1 MSALLTGRLTTPM
14 STPAI
19 PALDPGPPGIIARAQ
34 YWFACLF
41 VTGWT
46 GALCAGL
53 YLQFVHGEAPCPL
66 CVVQRMFMVLT
77 LLGAAHIVRQGLRGA
92 VPRRDYL
99 MGWGLALV
107 GCTAGSLAAGW
118 QALPYLLLDGRAH
131 GGGADGGAVY
141 GAGAYG
147 GVVQGLP
154 AGVWAWLFFQA
165 SVLAIGAVLVTSHL
179 TTARRIPTQG
189 LPRAAG
195 QAVLFLAGVVIAV
208 SAVAVFLQ
216 AGLHAFLPVAPGRYQ
231 LLYDLGMRG

>member
-1 MSALLTGRLTTPM
+1 MG
-14 STPAI
+14 TPAI

-46 GALCAGL
+46 GVLCGGL
-53 YLQFVHGEAPCPL
+53 YLQFFRGEQPCPL
-66 CVVQRMFMVLT
+66 CVVQRLFMVLA

-107 GCTAGSLAAGW
+107 GCTAGSLAAGR
-118 QALPYLLLDGRAH
+118 QALLYLLP
-131 GGGADGGAVY
+131 GGGER
-141 GAGAYG
+141 GAGASGSGVLAGGAYDSGLYG
-147 GVVQGLP
+147 STVQGLP
-154 AGVWAWLFFQA
+154 PDVWAWLFFQA

-189 LPRAAG
+189 AHRAAG
-195 QAVLFLAGVVIAV
+195 LAALLLAGAVIAV
-208 SAVAVFLQ
+208 SGVSVFLA

-231 LLYDLGMRG
+231 LLYDLGLVR

>member
-1 MSALLTGRLTTPM
+1 MSALLTGRMTTPM

-19 PALDPGPPGIIARAQ
+19 PALESGPPGIIARAQ

-46 GALCAGL
+46 GVLCAGL
-53 YLQFVHGEAPCPL
+53 YLQFVDGEAPCPL
-66 CVVQRMFMVLT
+66 CVVQRMFMVLA
-77 LLGAAHIVRQGLRGA
+77 LLGAAHIVREGLRGA

-118 QALPYLLLDGRAH
+118 QALPYLLLGGRAP
-131 GGGADGGAVY
+131 GGAAYTSGAY
-141 GAGAYG
+141 GAGEYG
-147 GVVQGLP
+147 HLVQGLP

-189 LPRAAG
+189 LHRVAG
-195 QAVLFLAGVVIAV
+195 QTALLLAGAVIGA
-208 SAVAVFLQ
+208 SGLAVFLQ
-216 AGLHAFLPVAPGRYQ
+216 AGLHAFLPVAPSRYQ
-231 LLYDLGMRG
+231 LLYDLGLSD

>member
-1 MSALLTGRLTTPM
+1 MSALLTGRMTTPM

-46 GALCAGL
+46 AVLCAGL
-53 YLQFVHGEAPCPL
+53 YLQFVHGAAPCPL
-66 CVVQRMFMVLT
+66 CVVQRMFMVLA

-118 QALPYLLLDGRAH
+118 QALPYLL
-131 GGGADGGAVY
+131 
-141 GAGAYG
+141 
-147 GVVQGLP
+147 

-189 LPRAAG
+189 LHRAAG
-195 QAVLFLAGVVIAV
+195 QAALFLAGMAIAV

-216 AGLHAFLPVAPGRYQ
+216 AGLHAFLPVAPSRYQ
-231 LLYDLGMRG
+231 LLYDLGLND

>member
-1 MSALLTGRLTTPM
+1 MSM
-14 STPAI
+14 PAI
-19 PALDPGPPGIIARAQ
+19 PALDSGPPGIIARAQ

-41 VTGWT
+41 VTAWT
-46 GALCAGL
+46 GVLCAGL
-53 YLQFVHGEAPCPL
+53 YLQFAEGEAPCPL
-66 CVVQRMFMVLT
+66 CVVQRMFMVLA

-118 QALPYLLLDGRAH
+118 QALPYLLPGGRTP
-131 GGGADGGAVY
+131 GGGAQSDTAYGSGAFGGGTY

-147 GVVQGLP
+147 DLVQGLP

-189 LPRAAG
+189 PHRVAG
-195 QAVLFLAGVVIAV
+195 QTALLLAGVVIGA
-208 SAVAVFLQ
+208 STVAVFLQ

-231 LLYDLGMRG
+231 LLYDLGLSG

>member
-1 MSALLTGRLTTPM
+1 MSALLTGRMTTPM

-46 GALCAGL
+46 AVLCAGL
-53 YLQFVHGEAPCPL
+53 YLQFVAGEAPCPL
-66 CVVQRMFMVLT
+66 CVVQRMFMVLA

-118 QALPYLLLDGRAH
+118 QALPYLLLGGRAH
-131 GGGADGGAVY
+131 GGGPHGGAAY
-141 GAGAYG
+141 GSGAYG
-147 GVVQGLP
+147 DAVQGLP

-165 SVLAIGAVLVTSHL
+165 SVLAIAAVLVTSHL

-189 LPRAAG
+189 LHRTAG
-195 QAVLFLAGVVIAV
+195 QAALLLAGVVIAV

-216 AGLHAFLPVAPGRYQ
+216 TGLHAFLPVAPSRYQ